1 MLPYLSCLAHKLIA
15 LVGSSPE
22 NLVLHFFIQLLFF
35 VRCENLYL
43 MFSRLPSLLLM
54 NLMCYVDFPVHFLV
68 FLVSLLI
75 LLFLTNFF
83 YPPHQLERR
92 NPLLIFS
99 TFNCQHTSTFM
110 TSTIANPR
118 LFFTKVDGWLS
129 TYQDHFPFPFPFPEL
144 GEGYKGTQ
152 AVETSTIKYY
162 CLLASVLI
170 NKLIFCHLL
179 YHNFHLL

>member
-1 MLPYLSCLAHKLIA
+1 MNKVVILRRDHPNLLFVSSLNSFFVTLSILFSTQVNSI
-15 LVGSSPE
+15 VGSSPE
-22 NLVLHFFIQLLFF
+22 KLVQHFFIQLLFF

-118 LFFTKVDGWLS
+118 LFFTKVDG
-129 TYQDHFPFPFPFPEL
+129 
-144 GEGYKGTQ
+144 
-152 AVETSTIKYY
+152 
-162 CLLASVLI
+162 
-170 NKLIFCHLL
+170 
-179 YHNFHLL
+179 